1 MDRWGCP
8 VESTP
13 TKQLGLAFQVTDVKK
28 PLMAVKRIVE
38 KGNIVHFGPEEK
50 DNFIQNTAT
59 GDKLPLK
66 PNGRGSYIL
75 EVDFVGGGKAEIVV
89 DSGAEESVCPWDWG
103 RQFGIR
109 EADKWMNFKNASGQ
123 PISHYGHRDVLVESL
138 F

>member
-1 MDRWGCP
+1 M
-8 VESTP
+8 
-13 TKQLGLAFQVTDVKK
+13 AFQATDVKK

-89 DSGAEESVCPWDWG
+89 DSGAEENVCPYEWAEH
-103 RQFGIR
+103 FGLGP
-109 EADKWMNFKNASGQ
+109 ADRWLRFRDASGNW
-123 PISHYGHRDVLVESL
+123 IEHYGKRVVMVTNP